1 MSFYKTFIAEKF
13 LHRPLFL
20 CYNPDEEHLQTL
32 LEIDIYGG
40 FISMKI
46 IISPAKNMKPAQ
58 SETIPRSLPAY
69 LSHTQEIIEVLRTY
83 SPMDLEILMRINP
96 SLALDGADRIQ
107 TMKFDQ
113 NGTAAIETY
122 DGIQYKYMKPL
133 TFSDSDK
140 EYAQKTIRILSG
152 AYGILKPYDS
162 IYEYRLEMLTKL
174 NVAGTKNLY
183 EYWSDLL
190 YQDLTASDDL
200 IVNLASEE
208 YAKCIRKYVKAPVR
222 FLTCSF
228 KVRKNGVYKTL
239 ATAAKMARGQM
250 VHYIITNRISDFEKL
265 KEFDT
270 DGYFYEPS
278 LSSDSEFVFLQ
289 R

>member
-1 MSFYKTFIAEKF
+1 
-13 LHRPLFL
+13 
-20 CYNPDEEHLQTL
+20 
-32 LEIDIYGG
+32 
-40 FISMKI
+40 MKI

-190 YQDLTASDDL
+190 YQDLTASDDR

-250 VHYIITNRISDFEKL
+250 IHYIITNRISDFEKL

>member
-1 MSFYKTFIAEKF
+1 
-13 LHRPLFL
+13 
-20 CYNPDEEHLQTL
+20 
-32 LEIDIYGG
+32 
-40 FISMKI
+40 MKI

-58 SETIPRSLPAY
+58 SETIPRSLPTY

-140 EYAQKTIRILSG
+140 AYAQKTIRILSG

-162 IYEYRLEMLTKL
+162 I
-174 NVAGTKNLY
+174 
-183 EYWSDLL
+183 
-190 YQDLTASDDL
+190 
-200 IVNLASEE
+200 
-208 YAKCIRKYVKAPVR
+208 
-222 FLTCSF
+222 
-228 KVRKNGVYKTL
+228 
-239 ATAAKMARGQM
+239 
-250 VHYIITNRISDFEKL
+250 
-265 KEFDT
+265 
-270 DGYFYEPS
+270 
-278 LSSDSEFVFLQ
+278 
-289 R
+289 